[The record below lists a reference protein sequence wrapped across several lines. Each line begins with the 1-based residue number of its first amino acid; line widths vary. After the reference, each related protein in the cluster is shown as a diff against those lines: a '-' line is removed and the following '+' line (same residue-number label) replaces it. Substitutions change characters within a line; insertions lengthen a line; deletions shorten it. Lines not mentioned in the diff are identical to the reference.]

1 LAGLLPKEEE
11 PFFNHAMNPNAAAVS
26 LVTGS
31 SSQTEARDSIFTGF
45 NSPLLPDILVCT
57 AVGQEGID
65 LHRHC
70 RHVVHY
76 DLGWNPAILEQRTG
90 RTDGLGS
97 KAIRERNSEIRAQWE
112 NGNQIDE
119 SSLPGLDI
127 AIPYLAATYDERV
140 FNRLRKRA
148 LVFEILTGGDPS
160 ADQDAEVNWV
170 EPNDEVVNS
179 NAGFVQLPEELLE
192 SLRVRL
198 DISPSI

>member
-1 LAGLLPKEEE
+1 
-11 PFFNHAMNPNAAAVS
+11 MNPNAAAVS